1 MLIVKTI
8 KQAKKIISEVKL
20 KNKTIG
26 FVPTMGALH
35 EGHLSL
41 ITQSKKDCDFVVVS
55 IFVNPAQFGP
65 KEDYKKYPRNFEN
78 DRAFLIKEK
87 IDLLFFP
94 EVEEMYPENFSA
106 FVAEGFLG
114 KFLCGKSR
122 PGHFQGVCTVVAK
135 LFNIINPDIAYFG
148 QKDFQQARII
158 EKMTCDLNFP
168 LKIKVMPIIRD
179 TDGLA
184 MSSRNKYLSVS
195 ERKDA
200 LILSQS
206 LALAKKLILNGEKN
220 CKIIKNKIR
229 NVIVSKK
236 SAKIDYIEIADAE
249 TLIPKAKLSGTVLIA
264 VAVHIGKVR
273 LIDNIVVNT
282 NIHE

>member
-1 MLIVKTI
+1 MLIVKTSSEARKI
-8 KQAKKIISEVKL
+8 IGAAKKKGKE
-20 KNKTIG
+20 IG

-41 ITQSKKDCDFVVVS
+41 IRQAKKDCDFVVVS

-65 KEDYKKYPRNFEN
+65 KEDYKKYPRTFGN
-78 DRAFLIKEK
+78 DRALLRKEK

-94 EVEEMYPENFSA
+94 EVTEMYPENFSA

-122 PGHFQGVCTVVAK
+122 PGHFRGVCTVVAK
-135 LFNIINPDIAYFG
+135 LFNIITPDVAYFG

-158 EKMTCDLNFP
+158 EKMVCDLNFP
-168 LKIKVMPIIRD
+168 LKIKIMPIVRE

-184 MSSRNKYLSVS
+184 MSSRNRYLSVS

-200 LILSQS
+200 LVLSQS
-206 LALAKKLILNGEKN
+206 LALAKRLILNDAEKN
-220 CKIIKNKIR
+220 CKIIKNKIK
-229 NVIVSKK
+229 NVIASKK
-236 SAKIDYIEIADAE
+236 SAKIDYIEIVDAE
-249 TLIPKAKLSGTVLIA
+249 TLIPMAQLGGTVLIA

-273 LIDNIVVNT
+273 LIDNIVLKV
-282 NIHE
+282 